1 MSKFHIKKISEID
14 QNKLKDFYSNTF
26 KFEKS
31 IQEHYSWRYR
41 LGYNN
46 FEPIVLLVN
55 DEICGHAGLI
65 PANIKIDNNAISK
78 KTLCFICCRI
88 NLFRNF
94 SDKKK
99 SRHVA

>member
-1 MSKFHIKKISEID
+1 MSEKRWEAEYRLELPP
-14 QNKLKDFYSNTF
+14 NKLEYENTF

-31 IQEHYSWRYR
+31 IQEHHSWRYR

-65 PANIKIDNNAISK
+65 PANIKIDNKITNDNLITIIENHK
-78 KTLCFICCRI
+78 KVDEEIFYLK
-88 NLFRNF
+88 N
-94 SDKKK
+94 K
-99 SRHVA
+99 